1 MQLHEVLRASL
12 SNRKRVRVGRGPGSG
27 LGKTCGRG
35 EEGATSRSGWA
46 MKATYEGGQMPLFR
60 RLPKRGFRNGP
71 FRTVYAVVNVG
82 ELGVFKA
89 GAKVDLGELRKA
101 GLVKGAHDVP
111 LKILGDGELKVAL
124 TVSADGFSKSALE
137 KIGKAG
143 GKAEWLGGAPRK
155 PAPDFSKLAKEKSR
169 AAAVATA
176 KAQKIEKP
184 KAEKAAKAEKAPR
197 PEKGGKPPG
206 GKPPGGAAPAKG
218 EKPAEGKGR
227 QEKGKPKE

>member
-35 EEGATSRSGWA
+35 QEGATSRSGFS

-71 FRTVYAVVNVG
+71 FRIVYAVVNVG
-82 ELGVFKA
+82 DLGVFKP
-89 GAKVDLGELRKA
+89 GTKVDHEQLRKA
-101 GLVKGAHDVP
+101 GLAKGAHGLP

-124 TVSADGFSKSALE
+124 TVAADGFSKSAQE
-137 KIGKAG
+137 KIQKAG
-143 GKAEWLGGAPRK
+143 GTAEWVGGSPK
-155 PAPDFSKLAKEKSR
+155 KLAPDFSKLAKEKSR

-176 KAQKIEKP
+176 KAQMLEKP
-184 KAEKAAKAEKAPR
+184 KAEKGAKPEKAPK
-197 PEKGGKPPG
+197 PEKGGKPPAG
-206 GKPPGGAAPAKG
+206 PHPAKG
-218 EKPAEGKGR
+218 QKPAEAKGER
-227 QEKGKPKE
+227 EKAKPKE